1 MPAANPIVCAT
12 DMVRDCEGYIE
23 PNDIY
28 PQVRVY
34 RSVVAGSRLYVTEKF
49 KSLKDVGGMVIFANA
64 GKPRPHP
71 HNREALAY
79 DYGEFCTSDA
89 NLAHHLDQVLLNRGA
104 TSTFVAVAN
113 PEPME

>member
-1 MPAANPIVCAT
+1 MPAADPIVCASE
-12 DMVRDCEGYIE
+12 MLRDCEGYIE

-49 KSLKDVGGMVIFANA
+49 KKLKPTAVWISFVMA

-89 NLAHHLDQVLLNRGA
+89 NLAHHLDQVLKNRGS
-104 TSTFVAVAN
+104 TSTFIAVQN
-113 PEPME
+113 PEPVE

>member
-1 MPAANPIVCAT
+1 MPAADPIVCASA
-12 DMVRDCEGYIE
+12 MLRDCEGYIE

-49 KSLKDVGGMVIFANA
+49 KTLRATSGWITFVPA
-64 GKPRPHP
+64 GHPRPHP

-89 NLAHHLDQVLLNRGA
+89 NLAHHLDQVLKNRGS
-104 TSTFVAVAN
+104 TSTFVAVQN
-113 PEPME
+113 PEPVE

>member
-1 MPAANPIVCAT
+1 MPVANPIVCPA
-12 DMVRDCEGYIE
+12 DMLRDCEGYIE
-23 PNDIY
+23 VNDIY

-49 KSLKDVGGMVIFANA
+49 KSLKETSGWITFVNA
-64 GKPRPHP
+64 GQPRPHP

-89 NLAHHLDQVLLNRGA
+89 NLAQHLDAVLHSRGA

-113 PEPME
+113 PEPKE

>member
-1 MPAANPIVCAT
+1 MPVANPQVCAT
-12 DMVRDCEGYIE
+12 DMGRDCEGYIVT
-23 PNDIY
+23 NDIY

-34 RSVVAGSRLYVTEKF
+34 RNVVAGSRLYVTENF
-49 KSLKDVGGMVIFANA
+49 QSLKETSGWITFVQA
-64 GKPRPHP
+64 GAPRPHP

-89 NLAHHLDQVLLNRGA
+89 NLATHLDRVLQTRGA

>member
-1 MPAANPIVCAT
+1 MPASDAIVCAS
-12 DMVRDCEGYIE
+12 DVVRDCEGYIE
-23 PNDIY
+23 ANDIY

-49 KSLKDVGGMVIFANA
+49 KTLRATSGWITFVPA
-64 GKPRPHP
+64 GHPRPHP

-89 NLAHHLDQVLLNRGA
+89 NLAHHLDQVLKNRGS
-104 TSTFVAVAN
+104 TSTFVAVQN
-113 PEPME
+113 PEPVE